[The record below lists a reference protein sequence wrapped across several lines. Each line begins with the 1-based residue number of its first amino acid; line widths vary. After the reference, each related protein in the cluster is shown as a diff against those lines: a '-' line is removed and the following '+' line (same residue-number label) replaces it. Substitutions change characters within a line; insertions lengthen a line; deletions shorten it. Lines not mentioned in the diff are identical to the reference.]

1 MKKGL
6 IQVYTGEG
14 KGKTTAAVGQAIR
27 ARGRNQ
33 KVLFA
38 QFLKNKEGSGETR
51 ILEGLGVKVMTGG
64 GKYRFLPLE
73 KLPQK
78 KKEELKSD
86 LNHLLERIKKEIKRK
101 EYDLLVLDEINVA
114 LHAHLVEEEAILD
127 FLRAKPSSLE
137 IVLTGRGAPPSL
149 SRMAHLVSEIIKT
162 KHPYD
167 QGIDSRIGI
176 DY

>member
-27 ARGRNQ
+27 AKGRNQ

-38 QFLKNKEGSGETR
+38 QFLKNKEGSGEIA
-51 ILEGLGVKVMTGG
+51 ILEQLGIKVIAGG
-64 GKYRFLPLE
+64 GKYRVLPLE

-78 KKEELKSD
+78 KKEEVKSD
-86 LNHLLERIKKEIKRK
+86 LNHLLERIKKEIKRE
-101 EYDLLVLDEINVA
+101 EYDLLIMDEINVA

-127 FLRAKPSSLE
+127 FLRAKSSSLE
-137 IVLTGRGAPPSL
+137 IVLTGRRAPPSL

-167 QGIDSRIGI
+167 QGIGTRIGI